1 MDDDDGD
8 QSDDGDYHD
17 YCDNCDHHSDDDDLG
32 VGEKAAPGWQ
42 NWTARLAT
50 SMGEATGDPH
60 HSF

>member
-8 QSDDGDYHD
+8 QSDDCDYHD
-17 YCDNCDHHSDDDDLG
+17 NCGNCDHHSDDDDLG

-50 SMGEATGDPH
+50 
-60 HSF
+60 